1 MSMAVYE
8 FHLSRK
14 ARDTYQFSETFFTLR
29 GDILFENFRAA
40 QLFTEKLNAVRRAEG
55 VPSSALARAADI
67 YTMGLMHEIFHF
79 VVRVYE
85 RDYNPEALQKCDN
98 YLKVVLT
105 TPALQTFLR
114 QFSYDFPSQSVY
126 RGVESVESYLQG
138 KTDQTPNRS
147 IVLEEVMLLF
157 LENENP
163 AFATIRDLIDD
174 RELRA
179 TSLYESTVTQIDNFF
194 ETQPRF
200 GPDNQS
206 LFKLLYAPMLA
217 APNSI
222 MGQLEFIFK
231 NWQAILVGSPFL
243 ERILFAMDVIKEEG
257 KYFKMLAEAAADKA
271 KHPLEVRQV
280 EFFGWG
286 EKETPPVPTYR
297 EEGEAP
303 EGFSPDLNWMPRLV
317 LIAKNT
323 YVWLDQLSKKYQ
335 RAMTRLDQIP
345 EEELATL
352 AARGF
357 TGLWLIGIWERSVAS
372 KRIKHLNGNID
383 AVASAYSLYDYDIA
397 RDLGGEEALYTL
409 RERARRYGIRLASDM
424 VPNHT
429 GIDSRWVIQHPD
441 WFIST
446 DYPPYPNYTF
456 YGPDLSSDERV
467 GIFIEDGYWRKTD
480 AAVVFAR
487 LDRWTGDVRY
497 IYHGND
503 GTNMPWNDT
512 AQLNFLKAEVR
523 EAVIQT
529 ILHVARLFPIIRFDA
544 AMVLTK
550 QHIQRLWFPEPG
562 KGGAIASRAAFAMT
576 KEQFDALMPNEFWRE
591 VVDRVQAEAPDTLL
605 LAEAFWLLEGYFVR
619 TLGMHRVYNSA
630 FMHMF
635 KKEENDKYRTLI
647 KNTLEYDARIL
658 KRYVNFMSNPDEETA
673 VNQFGKDDK
682 YFGVCVMM
690 VTMPGLPMFA
700 HGQIEGFSERYG
712 MEYQRAYY
720 NETPDEYLIARH
732 EREIFPLLKR
742 RYLFAE
748 VDNFY
753 LYDFITLENK
763 VDENVFAFS
772 NQYGNERALVIYHN
786 KFATTR
792 GWIRTSVAFLEEG
805 QLTKRTLAEALHLSQ
820 KPNTYTIFRDFISG
834 LEYIRANSELSEQG
848 MYFELQAYKYA
859 VFMEFREVVPT
870 KLKPYDELARLL
882 NGQGVP
888 SIEDE
893 VMHLSLRPV
902 HQAIAEAIC
911 PDVLKELMQGWLYGK
926 INSQAVL
933 LFKEKLRAILQAKD
947 TVENHVGDEKH
958 FIDESAN
965 KYVALMML
973 ANLERL
979 SADEEKDWKQF
990 FRQLLP
996 REDHGDSAW
1005 RVLLIWLFVQHL
1017 DAVRQTAVDIQLNVV
1032 RDWRLEKF
1040 IVQSLTQS
1048 ELDENRAHA
1057 ETELIRL
1064 LVERERYTG
1073 ETRDIKTALK
1083 GLLESHEADRFI
1095 GLNVFQGTEYFN
1107 KERFEMLVSALYALS
1122 AIEDL
1127 AATSSPPKLTT
1138 DLEDRFAKRFE
1149 TLNQLVRDAERTGYR
1164 LKDFLKSLD
1173 ISILEEIELP
1183 LTQESE
1189 ESEKEKQVQDTA
1201 APARRKTSTRTQ
1213 TAKASTKKATKAKA
1227 APAPT
1232 ETKPKRGRQAKP
1244 ELTTDSLQTNGA
1256 DTSAEVVA
1264 PKKSTI
1270 TQAKTT
1276 AQSTPTPAATEA
1288 LRARTLKVSAKK
1300 TSKTPTPSAT
1310 AAPKPSASERA
1321 KVAPKKSAKTPQG
1334 AQLLS
1339 PELKAKR
1346 ASASGT
1352 KKKVAAVSAKK
1363 LLQTSSNKTVD
1374 EKRRSKTKK
1383 SK

>member
-1 MSMAVYE
+1 MTIYE

-14 ARDTYQFSETFFTLR
+14 ARDAYQFSDAFFSLR
-29 GDILFENFRAA
+29 GTIVFENFRAA
-40 QLFTEKLNAVRRAEG
+40 QLFAEKINEKRSAEG
-55 VPSSALARAADI
+55 DPSHAPARAADI
-67 YTMGLMHEIFHF
+67 YAMGLLHEIYHF

-85 RDYNPEALQKCDN
+85 RDRNPGTFQKCDS
-98 YLKVVLT
+98 YLKVALSS
-105 TPALQTFLR
+105 PALQEFLLR
-114 QFSYDFPSQSVY
+114 FGYDFPSQSVY
-126 RGVESVESYLQG
+126 HNAESVDAYLLGQ
-138 KTDQTPNRS
+138 TEQTPNRS
-147 IVLEEVMLLF
+147 IVLEEVMLLY

-163 AFATIRDLIDD
+163 AFAPIRELIDD
-174 RELRA
+174 QELRR
-179 TSLYESTVTQIDNFF
+179 VTIYNSAIAQIDNFF

-206 LFKLLYAPMLA
+206 LFKLLYAPILA
-217 APNSI
+217 SPNSI

-231 NWQAILVGSPFL
+231 NWQSILAGSPL
-243 ERILFAMDVIKEEG
+243 LDKLLFAMDVIKEEG
-257 KYFKMLAEAAADKA
+257 KYFKMLEEAAADKA
-271 KHPLEVRQV
+271 KLPAEVKAV

-286 EKETPPVPTYR
+286 EKETPPVPTYA
-297 EEGEAP
+297 EIEAP
-303 EGFSPDLNWMPRLV
+303 ERFSPDLNWMPRLV

-335 RAMTRLDQIP
+335 RPITRLDQIP
-345 EEELATL
+345 DEELAIL

-357 TGLWLIGIWERSVAS
+357 TGLWLIGVWERSVAS

-383 AVASAYSLYDYDIA
+383 AAASAYSLYDYIIA
-397 RDLGGEEALYTL
+397 RDLGGEEALLNL
-409 RERARRYGIRLASDM
+409 RERARRYGIRLSSDM

-429 GIDSRWVIQHPD
+429 GIDSRWVIEHPD
-441 WFIST
+441 WFISI

-503 GTNMPWNDT
+503 GTHMPWNDT

-544 AMVLTK
+544 AMVLAK

-562 KGGAIASRAAFAMT
+562 KGGAIPSRAAFAMT

-591 VVDRVQAEAPDTLL
+591 VVDRVQAEVPDTLL

-748 VDNFY
+748 VDHFY
-753 LYDFITLENK
+753 LYDFVTPEGK

-772 NQYGNERALVIYHN
+772 NRYGDEKALVIYHN

-792 GWIRTSVAFLEEG
+792 GWIRTSVAFLENG
-805 QLTKRTLAEALHLSQ
+805 RLVQRSLAEGLAISN
-820 KPNTYTIFRDFISG
+820 KPQVYTVFRDFISG
-834 LEYIRANSELSEQG
+834 LEYICANTDFHTQG
-848 MYFELQAYKYA
+848 LYFELHAYKYA
-859 VFMEFREVVPT
+859 VFMEFREVIPT

-902 HQAIAEAIC
+902 HQAFADAIQ

-926 INSQAVL
+926 INSQAVS
-933 LFKEKLRAILQAKD
+933 LFKEKLKAILLAKD
-947 TVENHVGDEKH
+947 AIENHAGTEAH
-958 FIDESAN
+958 FIDESAK
-965 KYVALMML
+965 KYMALMTL
-973 ANLERL
+973 AHLERAP
-979 SADEEKDWKQF
+979 SGQDAPWKQF
-990 FRQLLP
+990 FQQLLP
-996 REDHGDSAW
+996 HQEHTDSAW
-1005 RVLLIWLFVQHL
+1005 RVMLIWLFVQHL
-1017 DAVRQTAVDIQLNVV
+1017 DATRQSAVDIHLNVV

-1040 IVQSLTQS
+1040 ITQSLTQA
-1048 ELDENRAHA
+1048 ELDANRARY

-1073 ETRDIKTALK
+1073 DTRDIKPALK
-1083 GLLESHEADRFI
+1083 GLLESHEADAFL
-1095 GLNVFQGTEYFN
+1095 GVNTFQGVEYFN
-1107 KERFEMLVSALYALS
+1107 KERFEVLTGSLFALS
-1122 AIEDL
+1122 AIEEL
-1127 AATSSPPKLTT
+1127 AAAPVQTTLTPEL
-1138 DLEDRFAKRFE
+1138 DAKFDKRFS
-1149 TLNQLVRDAERTGYR
+1149 TFTQLTRDAEHAGYR
-1164 LKDFLKSLD
+1164 LRDFLKTLD
-1173 ISILEEIELP
+1173 LRILEDIEP
-1183 LTQESE
+1183 PIAQQEDVPDTAPAAPTPAVSQPKARAKASKAAKPKASATASRAKKKSSPSAAPALSQDG
-1189 ESEKEKQVQDTA
+1189 ESTSTNGTAPETA
-1201 APARRKTSTRTQ
+1201 APRAKSAKPASTRTASKAE
-1213 TAKASTKKATKAKA
+1213 TATP
-1227 APAPT
+1227 APAPAAVPAKT
-1232 ETKPKRGRQAKP
+1232 ASAKSAKSVLPNVVSSSKPSAVERAK
-1244 ELTTDSLQTNGA
+1244 A
-1256 DTSAEVVA
+1256 V
-1264 PKKSTI
+1264 PKKSTS
-1270 TQAKTT
+1270 KSKS
-1276 AQSTPTPAATEA
+1276 AQST
-1288 LRARTLKVSAKK
+1288 L
-1300 TSKTPTPSAT
+1300 
-1310 AAPKPSASERA
+1310 PK
-1321 KVAPKKSAKTPQG
+1321 
-1334 AQLLS
+1334 AQV
-1339 PELKAKR
+1339 P
-1346 ASASGT
+1346 ASASPAT
-1352 KKKVAAVSAKK
+1352 KKVTSAKASSPTASSSK
-1363 LLQTSSNKTVD
+1363 TSDKS
-1374 EKRRSKTKK
+1374 RGSKTKK
-1383 SK
+1383 QK

>member
-1 MSMAVYE
+1 MTIYE

-14 ARDTYQFSETFFTLR
+14 ARDAYQFSDAFFSLR
-29 GDILFENFRAA
+29 GTTVFENFRAA
-40 QLFTEKLNAVRRAEG
+40 QLFAEKINEKRQATDDLRRAP
-55 VPSSALARAADI
+55 VRATEI
-67 YTMGLMHEIFHF
+67 YAMGLLHEIFHF

-85 RDYNPEALQKCDN
+85 RDRNPETFQKCDG
-98 YLKVVLT
+98 YLKVALGSS
-105 TPALQTFLR
+105 ALQEFLLR
-114 QFSYDFPSQSVY
+114 FSYDFPSQSVY
-126 RGVESVESYLQG
+126 RYAESVEAYLLGQ
-138 KTDQTPNRS
+138 TDQTPNRS
-147 IVLEEVMLLF
+147 IVLEEVMLLY
-157 LENENP
+157 LDNENP
-163 AFATIRDLIDD
+163 AFTPIRELIDD
-174 RELRA
+174 QELRRETIYNSA
-179 TSLYESTVTQIDNFF
+179 ISQIDNFF

-206 LFKLLYAPMLA
+206 LFKLLYAPILA
-217 APNSI
+217 SPNSI

-231 NWQAILVGSPFL
+231 NWQSILAGSPL
-243 ERILFAMDVIKEEG
+243 LDKLLFAMDVIKEEG
-257 KYFKMLAEAAADKA
+257 KYFKMLEEAAADKA
-271 KHPLEVRQV
+271 KLPAEVKAV

-286 EKETPPVPTYR
+286 EKETPPVPTYA
-297 EEGEAP
+297 EIEAP
-303 EGFSPDLNWMPRLV
+303 ERFSPDLSWMPRLV

-335 RAMTRLDQIP
+335 RPITRLDHIP
-345 EEELATL
+345 DEELAIL

-357 TGLWLIGIWERSVAS
+357 TGLWLIGVWERSVAS

-383 AVASAYSLYDYDIA
+383 AIASAYSIYDYVIA
-397 RDLGGEEALYTL
+397 RDLGGEEALMNL
-409 RERARRYGIRLASDM
+409 RERARHYGIRLACDM

-429 GIDSRWVIQHPD
+429 AIDSRWVIEHPD
-441 WFIST
+441 WFISI

-544 AMVLTK
+544 AMVLAK

-562 KGGAIASRAAFAMT
+562 KGGAIPSRAAFAMT

-591 VVDRVQAEAPDTLL
+591 VVDRVQAEVPDTLL

-712 MEYQRAYY
+712 MEYRRAYY

-753 LYDFITLENK
+753 LYDFFTPEGK

-772 NQYGNERALVIYHN
+772 NRYGDEKALVIYHN

-792 GWIRTSVAFLEEG
+792 GWIRTSVAFLENG
-805 QLTKRTLAEALHLSQ
+805 RLVQRSLAEGLAISN
-820 KPNTYTIFRDFISG
+820 KPQVYTVFRDFISG
-834 LEYIRANSELSEQG
+834 LEFICANSDLHTKG
-848 MYFELQAYKYA
+848 LYFELHAYKYA
-859 VFMEFREVVPT
+859 VFMEFREVIPT

-902 HQAIAEAIC
+902 HQAFADAIH

-926 INSQAVL
+926 INSQAVS
-933 LFKEKLRAILQAKD
+933 LFKEKLKAILLAKD
-947 TVENHVGDEKH
+947 AIENHAGDEAH
-958 FIDESAN
+958 FIDESAK
-965 KYVALMML
+965 KYVALMTL
-973 ANLERL
+973 AHLERAP
-979 SADEEKDWKQF
+979 SGQDAPWKQF
-990 FRQLLP
+990 FQQLLP
-996 REDHGDSAW
+996 RQEEHADSAW
-1005 RVLLIWLFVQHL
+1005 RVMLIWLFVQHL
-1017 DAVRQTAVDIQLNVV
+1017 DATRQSAVDIHLNVV
-1032 RDWRLEKF
+1032 QDWRLEKF
-1040 IVQSLTQS
+1040 ITQSLTQA
-1048 ELDENRAHA
+1048 ELDANRARY

-1073 ETRDIKTALK
+1073 DTRDIKPALK
-1083 GLLESHEADRFI
+1083 GLLESHEADAFL
-1095 GLNVFQGTEYFN
+1095 GVNTFQGVEYFN
-1107 KERFEMLVSALYALS
+1107 KERFEVLTGSLFALS
-1122 AIEDL
+1122 AIEEL
-1127 AATSSPPKLTT
+1127 AAAPVQTTLTPE
-1138 DLEDRFAKRFE
+1138 LEAKFDKRFS
-1149 TLNQLVRDAERTGYR
+1149 TFTQLTRDAEQVGYR
-1164 LKDFLKSLD
+1164 LRDFLKMLD
-1173 ISILEEIELP
+1173 LHILEDTEQLIAQ
-1183 LTQESE
+1183 QETIPDTAPAASAPATRKTKARATA
-1189 ESEKEKQVQDTA
+1189 SKTTKSKASSTASKAKKKSTPALSQDDKSTSANGAAPKAAASSTKSAKSASTRTTSKAETTTTA
-1201 APARRKTSTRTQ
+1201 APASAPVATSAKTTSAKSKSAKSVLPNIVSSSKPSAVER
-1213 TAKASTKKATKAKA
+1213 AKA
-1227 APAPT
+1227 
-1232 ETKPKRGRQAKP
+1232 
-1244 ELTTDSLQTNGA
+1244 
-1256 DTSAEVVA
+1256 V
-1264 PKKSTI
+1264 PKKSTSKSKSA
-1270 TQAKTT
+1270 QATSSK
-1276 AQSTPTPAATEA
+1276 AQASTSASPATK
-1288 LRARTLKVSAKK
+1288 KVTSAKALSQTTSSSK
-1300 TSKTPTPSAT
+1300 TSD
-1310 AAPKPSASERA
+1310 
-1321 KVAPKKSAKTPQG
+1321 KSRG
-1334 AQLLS
+1334 
-1339 PELKAKR
+1339 
-1346 ASASGT
+1346 
-1352 KKKVAAVSAKK
+1352 
-1363 LLQTSSNKTVD
+1363 
-1374 EKRRSKTKK
+1374 SKTKK
-1383 SK
+1383 QK